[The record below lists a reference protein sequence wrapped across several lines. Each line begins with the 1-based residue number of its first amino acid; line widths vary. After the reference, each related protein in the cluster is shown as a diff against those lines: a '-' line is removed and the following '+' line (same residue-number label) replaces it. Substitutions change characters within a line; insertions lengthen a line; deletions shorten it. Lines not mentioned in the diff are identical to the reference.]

1 MLTECNAK
9 GCGRPSVEEI
19 FKENT
24 DLPAKTS
31 QLSDFRHALQAFV
44 PNFTKKYVQTAE
56 AFMSYLRYWKLKT
69 NPFGAPQSFRDIFL
83 AGSVEEALA
92 RGDFLVAQRK
102 KLGLVVGPSGVG
114 KSTLLQHLV
123 HSRVFQTTNEHPCLL
138 RLLGQTPFDLTCQ
151 ALEQLDP
158 DSPIGVGSIEQN
170 VLRISDM
177 VMSLRTVGHHTI
189 LVFDETSAITEAQ
202 LELFARLSRIP
213 GVTSLLSLDEESLVD
228 LPRWVIEQSDLRMD
242 LPPWDLGLVA
252 EYFELT
258 ISAVGGDPEIFDAQS
273 ITRIQELAEGIPR
286 RIAQIADLALVSGA
300 VRRKKQ
306 VNVEIVEDV
315 CNEFTLTIGSN
326 FPVFWDGQQLN
337 A

>member
-1 MLTECNAK
+1 MLSECNAK
-9 GCGRPSVEEI
+9 GCGRPSVEGI

-24 DLPAKTS
+24 DLPSKTS

-56 AFMSYLRYWKLKT
+56 AFMSYLRYWKLKA
-69 NPFGAPQSFRDIFL
+69 NPFGAPKSFRDIFL

-213 GVTSLLSLDEESLVD
+213 GVTSLLCLDEESLVD

-252 EYFELT
+252 EYFEFT
-258 ISAVGGDPEIFDAQS
+258 ISAVGGDPEMFDAQS

>member
-1 MLTECNAK
+1 MLSECNAK
-9 GCGRPSVEEI
+9 GCGGPSVEGI

-24 DLPAKTS
+24 ELPSKTS
-31 QLSDFRHALQAFV
+31 QLPDFRHALQAFV

-56 AFMSYLRYWKLKT
+56 AFMSYLRYWKLKG
-69 NPFGAPQSFRDIFL
+69 NPFSAPQSFRDIFL

-92 RGDFLVAQRK
+92 RGDFLVSQRK

-114 KSTLLQHLV
+114 KSTLLHHLLQ
-123 HSRVFQTTNEHPCLL
+123 SRVFQTTNEHPCLL

-158 DSPIGVGSIEQN
+158 DSPVGVGSIEQN

-189 LVFDETSAITEAQ
+189 VVFDETKAFTEAQ

-228 LPRWVIEQSDLRMD
+228 LPRWLIEQSDLRID

-252 EYFELT
+252 EYFEFA

>member
-1 MLTECNAK
+1 MLSECNEK
-9 GCGRPSVEEI
+9 GIWELSVQEI
-19 FKENT
+19 FKENPE
-24 DLPAKTS
+24 LPLKTS
-31 QLSDFRHALQAFV
+31 QLADFRHAPQAFL

-56 AFMSYLRYWKLKT
+56 AFMSYLRYWKLKG
-69 NPFGAPQSFRDIFL
+69 NPFRAPQSFRDIFL
-83 AGSVEEALA
+83 AGSIEEALA
-92 RGDFLVAQRK
+92 RGDFLIAQRK
-102 KLGLVVGPSGVG
+102 KLGLVVGPHGVG

-123 HSRVFQTTNEHPCLL
+123 QSRLFQTTNEHPCVL

-151 ALEQLDP
+151 ALQQLDP
-158 DSPIGVGSIEQN
+158 DSPVGIGSIEQN

-177 VMSLRTVGHHTI
+177 VMSLRTVGHHTV
-189 LVFDETSAITEAQ
+189 LVFDETNAITEAQ

-228 LPRWVIEQSDLRMD
+228 LPRWVIEQSDLRID
-242 LPPWDLGLVA
+242 LPAWDLGLVA
-252 EYFELT
+252 EYFEFA
-258 ISAVGGDPEIFDAQS
+258 ISAVGGSAEIFDAQS

-300 VRRKKQ
+300 VRRKDRIG
-306 VNVEIVEDV
+306 VEIVEDV